1 MSDVLQYQLIM
12 MATLG
17 VVFLTLGVLQM
28 LGIFIGIGFS
38 DDEEED
44 DEPK

>member
-12 MATLG
+12 IASLG
-17 VVFLTLGVLQM
+17 IMFLALGVLQM
-28 LGIFIGIGFS
+28 LGIIIGIGFS